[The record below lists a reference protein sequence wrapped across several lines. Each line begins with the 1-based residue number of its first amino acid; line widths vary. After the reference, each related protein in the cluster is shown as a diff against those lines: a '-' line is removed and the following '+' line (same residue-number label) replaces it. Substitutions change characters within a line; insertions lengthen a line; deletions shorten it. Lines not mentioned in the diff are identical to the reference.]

1 MSLPTTPE
9 TSAPDIATL
18 ERLAKLLAAVT
29 EDARQLVDSPA
40 AAEQLKARVNLACA
54 LSARLATSLSVACR
68 DARRV
73 RQAVEI
79 ANQAIAKAKAG
90 L

>member
-1 MSLPTTPE
+1 MTTPAIPDA
-9 TSAPDIATL
+9 TTKDIATL

-29 EDARQLVDSPA
+29 EDARQLVNSPSSGD
-40 AAEQLKARVNLACA
+40 QLKARVHLACA
-54 LSARLATSLSVACR
+54 LSAKLATSLSAASR

-73 RQAVEI
+73 RQAVEL
-79 ANQAIAKAKAG
+79 ANEAIARAKAR

>member
-1 MSLPTTPE
+1 MTNPALPDAT
-9 TSAPDIATL
+9 AKDIATL

-29 EDARQLVDSPA
+29 EDARQLINSPSSA
-40 AAEQLKARVNLACA
+40 DQLKARVHLACA
-54 LSARLATSLSVACR
+54 LSAKLATSLSAASR

-73 RQAVEI
+73 RQAVEL
-79 ANQAIAKAKAG
+79 ANEAIARAKAR

>member
-1 MSLPTTPE
+1 MTTPATPE
-9 TSAPDIATL
+9 VGAKDIATL

-40 AAEQLKARVNLACA
+40 NPEQLKARVHLASA
-54 LSARLATSLSVACR
+54 LAARLATSLTAAGR

-73 RQAVEI
+73 RQAVDLANEVI
-79 ANQAIAKAKAG
+79 ARAMAR
-90 L
+90 

>member
-1 MSLPTTPE
+1 MSSPALPE
-9 TSAPDIATL
+9 TSAKDIATL

-40 AAEQLKARVNLACA
+40 GAEQLKARVHLASA
-54 LSARLATSLSVACR
+54 LAARLAVSLSAANR

-73 RQAVEI
+73 RQAVDMTNEVI
-79 ANQAIAKAKAG
+79 ARVKAR